1 MIINYNPF
9 LSRRFKIFMLFLSIL
24 CFGCSEIIEVV
35 DISNDQVEITAP
47 TNNSTLTIANVNF
60 SWVSIEDAEQY
71 KLQIATPSFEDANQV
86 VLDTTIIATGF
97 NQSLNSGYY
106 QWRVRAENSDYQTV
120 FTTQSFT
127 IEE

>member
-9 LSRRFKIFMLFLSIL
+9 LSRRFKIFMLFLSL
-24 CFGCSEIIEVV
+24 FSFGCSEIVEVS
-35 DISNDQVEITAP
+35 DISNDQIEIIAP
-47 TNNSTLTIANVNF
+47 TNNSTLTIENVNF
-60 SWVSIEDAEQY
+60 SWGSIEDAEQY
-71 KLQIATPSFEDANQV
+71 KLQIVTPSFEEANQV

-97 NQSLNSGYY
+97 NKNLGAGDY

-120 FTTQSFT
+120 FTTQSFS

>member
-1 MIINYNPF
+1 MINNYKPIQN
-9 LSRRFKIFMLFLSIL
+9 RRFKTIILVVSLFS
-24 CFGCSEIIEVV
+24 FGCSEIIEVV

-60 SWVSIEDAEQY
+60 SWGSIEYAEQY
-71 KLQIATPSFEDANQV
+71 KLQIATPSFEEANQV
-86 VLDTTIIATGF
+86 ILDTTIIATGF
-97 NQSLNSGYY
+97 NQSLGAGDY
-106 QWRVRAENSDYQTV
+106 QWRIRAENSDYQTV

>member
-1 MIINYNPF
+1 MINNYNPIQN
-9 LSRRFKIFMLFLSIL
+9 RRFKTIILVVSLFS
-24 CFGCSEIIEVV
+24 FGCSEIVEVV

-60 SWVSIEDAEQY
+60 SWESIEDAEQY
-71 KLQIATPSFEDANQV
+71 KLQIATSSFEEANQV

-97 NQSLNSGYY
+97 NQILSTGDY
-106 QWRVRAENSDYQTV
+106 QWRVRAENSDYQTI
-120 FTTQSFT
+120 FTTQSFS

>member
-9 LSRRFKIFMLFLSIL
+9 LSRIFTIFILLLSLL
-24 CFGCSEIIEVV
+24 CFGCSQIIEVV

-47 TNNSTLTIANVNF
+47 SNNSTLTITNVNF
-60 SWVSIEDAEQY
+60 SWESIHDAEQY
-71 KLQIATPSFEDANQV
+71 KLQIATPSFEEANQV

-97 NQSLNSGYY
+97 IQGLSTGDY

-120 FTTQSFT
+120 FTTQSFS

>member
-1 MIINYNPF
+1 M
-9 LSRRFKIFMLFLSIL
+9 
-24 CFGCSEIIEVV
+24 

-47 TNNSTLTIANVNF
+47 SNNSTLTITNVNF
-60 SWVSIEDAEQY
+60 SWESIHDAEQY
-71 KLQIATPSFEDANQV
+71 KLQIATPSFEEANQV

-97 NQSLNSGYY
+97 IQGLSTGDY

-120 FTTQSFT
+120 FTTQSFS